1 MTKGFGFAGSL
12 SYISDMMKE
21 QDKFNGLSKGQVK
34 QIIRRNMITRV
45 KSSKKFTIEKRKKKF
60 GILRKGSYIYGIE
73 IKNKGY
79 EKNRN

>member
-1 MTKGFGFAGSL
+1 MNNFWASFEAL

-45 KSSKKFTIEKRKKKF
+45 KSSKKVYDRKKE
-60 GILRKGSYIYGIE
+60 RKNLE
-73 IKNKGY
+73 F
-79 EKNRN
+79 